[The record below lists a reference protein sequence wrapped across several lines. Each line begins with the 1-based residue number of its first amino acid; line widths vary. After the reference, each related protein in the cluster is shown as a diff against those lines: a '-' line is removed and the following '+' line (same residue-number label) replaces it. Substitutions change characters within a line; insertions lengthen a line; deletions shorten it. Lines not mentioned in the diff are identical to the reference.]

1 MERGTWLDVCE
12 TSPLSLGRPAVA
24 QTPWV
29 MMPNERL
36 RAALLERGLTPES
49 LAAQIE
55 VDAKTI
61 ERWITKDRTPYRRHR
76 YATAA
81 ALGIEESYLWPDAL
95 SPVQAAGVSESEIVN
110 VYPHRWTVPRDE
122 WLRLFTAAEE
132 DIDILVYAA
141 MFLAE
146 DAGIVRT
153 LASKAADGVRV
164 RLLFGDP
171 DSDAVAQRG
180 DEERV
185 GSALA
190 ARVRNVMALFAP
202 LIAVDEVQVRLH
214 NTPLYNSIFRAD
226 DDLLVN
232 PQIYGTAASNAPV
245 LRLRKV
251 AGGSLVT
258 TYMECFERVW
268 DEAQPFE
275 QE

>member
-1 MERGTWLDVCE
+1 
-12 TSPLSLGRPAVA
+12 
-24 QTPWV
+24 
-29 MMPNERL
+29 MPNERL